1 MPFLIGCCVREV
13 EKRGIN
19 EVGIYRIS
27 GSNSDVQRLRKSF
40 ENNPYEAEQLL
51 KEVDVNAVAHLL
63 KLYLRE
69 LPEALFT
76 DELYP
81 NFFEALSKFPMEYHA
96 HTLRRSKV
104 SLGERISLS
113 FRRPIDLPFDSF
125 KANQI
130 LMRRVQNSWLCSKGS
145 RPLIGIL

>member
-1 MPFLIGCCVREV
+1 M

-27 GSNSDVQRLRKSF
+27 GSNSDVQRLRKAF

-81 NFFEALSKFPMEYHA
+81 NFFEALSEF
-96 HTLRRSKV
+96 
-104 SLGERISLS
+104 
-113 FRRPIDLPFDSF
+113 LPFQVLIPLLVRFRELS
-125 KANQI
+125 
-130 LMRRVQNSWLCSKGS
+130 RRIAYFLSVHSLLKCIYSS
-145 RPLIGIL
+145 

>member
-1 MPFLIGCCVREV
+1 MVSFSSSVTRVERHTQIASLCRKEKSTVPFLIGCCVREV

-27 GSNSDVQRLRKSF
+27 GSSSDVQRLRKSF
-40 ENNPYEAEQLL
+40 ESNPYEAEQLL

-81 NFFEALSKFPMEYHA
+81 NFFEALSKYYKLTHCQ
-96 HTLRRSKV
+96 R
-104 SLGERISLS
+104 
-113 FRRPIDLPFDSF
+113 FRPHIPLPARKFR
-125 KANQI
+125 QEMI
-130 LMRRVQNSWLCSKGS
+130 
-145 RPLIGIL
+145 PLPCGHSA